1 MTEQEFDRLWDSGQF
16 NQIWNRD
23 RAIAAMVSM
32 AKYPNG
38 NARSR
43 AEARRELRLF
53 LESTQAATT
62 LQQPVFN
69 IIT

>member
-1 MTEQEFDRLWDSGQF
+1 MTQQEFDRLWDARQF
-16 NQIWNRD
+16 DQIWNRD
-23 RAIAAMVSM
+23 RAIAAMESM

-53 LESTQAATT
+53 LESTSKAAPT
-62 LQQPVFN
+62 Q
-69 IIT
+69 

>member
-1 MTEQEFDRLWDSGQF
+1 MTEQEFNLLWDSRQF
-16 NQIWNRD
+16 DQIWNRD
-23 RAIAAMVSM
+23 RAIAAMEQM
-32 AKYPNG
+32 ATFPNG
-38 NARSR
+38 NKFTR

-69 IIT
+69 LIT